1 MRRYNYKSQNT
12 NDEIDEVYEL
22 ASIAKVGVG
31 CTLIAG
37 SVIGALTGFGLSF
50 IVFSKPNDKRE

>member
-1 MRRYNYKSQNT
+1 MRCNNYKRQDN

-31 CTLIAG
+31 CTLIVG
-37 SVIGALTGFGLSF
+37 SVIGTLTGFGLSF
-50 IVFSKPNDKRE
+50 TALSP